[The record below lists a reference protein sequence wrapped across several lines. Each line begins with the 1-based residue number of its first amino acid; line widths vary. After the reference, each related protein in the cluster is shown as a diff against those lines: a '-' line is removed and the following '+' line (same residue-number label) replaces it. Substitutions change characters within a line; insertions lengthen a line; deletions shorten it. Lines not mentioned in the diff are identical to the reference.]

1 MGSPP
6 EQVIRIAL
14 LGCGNVG
21 AALAELLS
29 DPARSAE
36 ITQRAGIRLEI
47 AGIAVNDIDR
57 VRSAADWFPHHLIT
71 DDAAALIE
79 RDDVALVVEL
89 MGGIEPASSL
99 IQRSLSLGKPVV
111 SANKAL
117 LAEQG
122 GALSALA
129 ATNGV
134 DLNFEAAV
142 AGAIPIIRTLRE
154 SLAGEPITRIMG
166 IVNGTTNFILT
177 KMADEGGDYEEVL
190 AEAMAL
196 GLAERD
202 PTADVEGFDAA
213 AKAAILSGL
222 AFGCDVPLDRVYR
235 EGISNVRSVD
245 VAFARQFGYAIKLL
259 AVAEQVGGG
268 EISVRVHPAM
278 VPLSHPLAQVHG
290 SFNAVF
296 IEGLVAGSLMLY
308 GRGAGG
314 EPTASAVLGD
324 VIDAARNSVA
334 GVAFPA
340 PERGLPR
347 HVIDIDSLR
356 SAFYISIDVF
366 DRPGVLAAVANVFG
380 DHNISIR
387 SMEQIGLDH
396 EARLIFLTHEAT
408 ERDLAGTIKALGQLD
423 VVDSVGGVLRV
434 ISSNDSTG
442 V

>member
-1 MGSPP
+1 
-6 EQVIRIAL
+6 
-14 LGCGNVG
+14 
-21 AALAELLS
+21 
-29 DPARSAE
+29 
-36 ITQRAGIRLEI
+36 
-47 AGIAVNDIDR
+47 
-57 VRSAADWFPHHLIT
+57 
-71 DDAAALIE
+71 
-79 RDDVALVVEL
+79 
-89 MGGIEPASSL
+89 
-99 IQRSLSLGKPVV
+99 
-111 SANKAL
+111 
-117 LAEQG
+117 
-122 GALSALA
+122 
-129 ATNGV
+129 
-134 DLNFEAAV
+134 
-142 AGAIPIIRTLRE
+142 
-154 SLAGEPITRIMG
+154 
-166 IVNGTTNFILT
+166 
-177 KMADEGGDYEEVL
+177 
-190 AEAMAL
+190 
-196 GLAERD
+196 
-202 PTADVEGFDAA
+202 
-213 AKAAILSGL
+213 
-222 AFGCDVPLDRVYR
+222 
-235 EGISNVRSVD
+235 
-245 VAFARQFGYAIKLL
+245 
-259 AVAEQVGGG
+259 
-268 EISVRVHPAM
+268 
-278 VPLSHPLAQVHG
+278 LAQVHG

-387 SMEQIGLDH
+387 SMEQIGLDN